1 VHKLITVYLFFILSI
16 SAIHA
21 QNDLIGGGIGV
32 NLIVLENGSQ
42 FGLPLYFSFST
53 QLSNTLELEFRPGI
67 SGAEY
72 YKGFEFGSYLKIFL
86 REQWFYLSLGI
97 KFHKNEYYSTTSTHV
112 RDELYILP
120 TLGLGSRTK
129 VDKTFVT
136 FEMLYQKPFPNGLTY
151 FIIGDQYIYL
161 EDFYGVVSFNIGLSW
176 QI

>member
-1 VHKLITVYLFFILSI
+1 VPKLITILLFFILSNRV
-16 SAIHA
+16 IHS
-21 QNDLIGGGIGV
+21 QNDLIGGGMGV
-32 NLIVLENGSQ
+32 NLIILENGGQ

-53 QLSNTLELEFRPGI
+53 QLSNNLELEFRPGI

-97 KFHKNEYYSTTSTHV
+97 KFHKNEYYSTTSIHV
-112 RDELYILP
+112 RDELYTLP

-136 FEMLYQKPFPNGLTY
+136 FELLYQKPFPNELVY
-151 FIIGDQYIYL
+151 YIVGDQYIYRD
-161 EDFYGVVSFNIGLSW
+161 DFFGLVSLNIGLSW
-176 QI
+176 NL